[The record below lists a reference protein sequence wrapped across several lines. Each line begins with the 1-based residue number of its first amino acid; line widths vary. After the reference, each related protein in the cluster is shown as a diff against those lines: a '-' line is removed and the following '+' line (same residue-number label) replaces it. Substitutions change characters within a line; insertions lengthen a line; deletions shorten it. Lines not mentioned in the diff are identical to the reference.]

1 MTGKK
6 RFNEYLEDAERLFL
20 EVHSNDVNGKINV
33 VGYSIIER
41 LNRLTEINSISEDL
55 VNNNNCIKSSK
66 ALKLSFWMSVFL
78 QSNLLNRYGRK
89 KMYAK
94 SDFHLNFKGLQ
105 ITITHFLQNTS

>member
-55 VNNNNCIKSSK
+55 VNNCIKSLK
-66 ALKLSFWMSVFL
+66 AKLLDVSFLSLVVSTSRPIEIEIENVLSVE
-78 QSNLLNRYGRK
+78 
-89 KMYAK
+89 
-94 SDFHLNFKGLQ
+94 
-105 ITITHFLQNTS
+105 TSF

>member
-20 EVHSNDVNGKINV
+20 EVHSNDVDGKINV

-55 VNNNNCIKSSK
+55 VNNFIKSFQAK
-66 ALKLSFWMSVFL
+66 
-78 QSNLLNRYGRK
+78 LLNVCFSQSIELLLNSYGRK
-89 KMYAK
+89 NCKQK
-94 SDFHLNFKGLQ
+94 VIS
-105 ITITHFLQNTS
+105 I

>member
-20 EVHSNDVNGKINV
+20 EVHSNDVDGKINV

-55 VNNNNCIKSSK
+55 VNNCIKS
-66 ALKLSFWMSVFL
+66 LKTKVLDVSFL
-78 QSNLLNRYGRK
+78 QSNLLNRHGRK
-89 KMYAK
+89 KCK
-94 SDFHLNFKGLQ
+94 Q
-105 ITITHFLQNTS
+105 R